1 MVFFVLEFGMF
12 CIIVSVLTTQ
22 IIYPFLRGT
31 SYFPI
36 FSKERTIL
44 KKLEEVKQ
52 NSVELDLIQDIVQQR
67 KINDEKLKSIED
79 FKKEETNDKK

>member
-1 MVFFVLEFGMF
+1 MIFFVLELGMF

-31 SYFPI
+31 PYFPI
-36 FSKERTIL
+36 FTKERTIL

-52 NSVELDLIQDIVQQR
+52 SSVELDLIQDIVQQR

-79 FKKEETNDKK
+79 LKKEETNDKK